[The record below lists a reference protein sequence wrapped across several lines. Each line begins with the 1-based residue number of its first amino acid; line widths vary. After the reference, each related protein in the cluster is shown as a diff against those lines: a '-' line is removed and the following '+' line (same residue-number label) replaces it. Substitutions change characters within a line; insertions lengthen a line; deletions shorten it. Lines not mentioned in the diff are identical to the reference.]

1 MNMYK
6 IYSNWLLVYLVFAIL
21 LLISIYSFSCNASI
35 LLGVISLLACIVVI
49 YNPFLKHWKFKQ
61 DIAKELTDYYY
72 VYVVSSSGNNEKDTY
87 ECIKYDTVKRKK
99 LSLRY
104 YRIAFIEECIERL
117 RPYAERNNFSIDCT
131 SARKAEICLSEI
143 KCKNDLKRE
152 YCITCDLNND
162 ADGEG
167 LESDKEII
175 RSVNSCL
182 QSIIT
187 FIKESN
193 DSKRV

>member
-49 YNPFLKHWKFKQ
+49 YNPFLKHWRFKQ

-72 VYVVSSSGNNEKDTY
+72 VVFSSWNNEKDTY
-87 ECIKYDTVKRKK
+87 ECIKYDTVERKK

-104 YRIAFIEECIERL
+104 SRTVFIIECIERL

-131 SARKAEICLSEI
+131 RKAEIYLSEI

-193 DSKRV
+193 DNKSV

>member
-72 VYVVSSSGNNEKDTY
+72 VVFSSWNNEKDTY
-87 ECIKYDTVKRKK
+87 ECIKYDTVERKK

-104 YRIAFIEECIERL
+104 SRTVFIIECIERL

-131 SARKAEICLSEI
+131 RKAEIYLSEI

-193 DSKRV
+193 DNKSV